1 MDGTTAGYGPLFD
14 CEERRKRSIMK
25 VFLTGATGFVGSH
38 VARAYADAGA
48 ELRLLTRKT
57 SRLAAIEGLA
67 AEVVVGD
74 LRQPELLRT
83 AMRGCD
89 ALVHVAAD
97 YRLWVRDPKEMYAAN
112 VDGTRELLRLAREEG
127 VAKVVYTSS
136 VATMGFKVD
145 GSIVDEATPVSLDEM
160 IGPYKRSKFMAEQ
173 EAIQAAR
180 AGQHVMILNPTTPIG
195 AGDAKPTP
203 TGRIVVG
210 FLNRKFPA
218 YVDTGLNLVDVSKVA
233 RMHVVALERGTPGE
247 RYILGGENLTLKQIL
262 DRMSAITGL
271 PSPTMKVPHA
281 VALAFA
287 FFDETIAG
295 RLLGREPR
303 ATVEEVRL
311 ARKQMF
317 ASSAKAERELGF
329 RVLPVYNAL
338 RAAIEWFLA
347 NGYAPAPASMQS
359 GRDEDWHHCRAA
371 ARGERAGGGLGSAA
385 ASWPRCGL
393 YQRRGGGCLRGH
405 GRGARGAGSAGSDGY
420 TAGDGADL
428 GGTCGG
434 VRAGARRGSDR
445 SRGRGGG
452 YAEWGKI

>member
-1 MDGTTAGYGPLFD
+1 
-14 CEERRKRSIMK
+14 MK
-25 VFLTGATGFVGSH
+25 VFLTGSTGFIGSH
-38 VARAYADAGA
+38 VARAFAAAGA
-48 ELRLLTRKT
+48 ELRLLTRKS
-57 SRLAAIEGLA
+57 SRLAAIEGIT

-74 LRQPELLRT
+74 LRQPESLRT

-145 GSIVDEATPVSLDEM
+145 GTIVDETTPVLLEEM

-173 EAIQAAR
+173 EAIKAAR

-203 TGRIVVG
+203 TGRIVVD
-210 FLNRKFPA
+210 FLNRRFPA
-218 YVDTGLNLVDVSKVA
+218 YVDTGLNLVDVSEIA
-233 RMHVVALERGTPGE
+233 RMHVVALVRGTPGE
-247 RYILGGENLTLKQIL
+247 RYILGGENLSLKQIL

-281 VALAFA
+281 VALTFA
-287 FFDETIAG
+287 FFDETITG
-295 RLLGREPR
+295 KLLGKEPR

-311 ARKQMF
+311 ARKRMF

-329 RVLPVYNAL
+329 RILPIYEAM
-338 RAAIEWFLA
+338 RAAIEWFVA
-347 NGYAPAPASMQS
+347 NGYAPAPASMPPS
-359 GRDEDWHHCRAA
+359 E
-371 ARGERAGGGLGSAA
+371 AR
-385 ASWPRCGL
+385 
-393 YQRRGGGCLRGH
+393 
-405 GRGARGAGSAGSDGY
+405 
-420 TAGDGADL
+420 
-428 GGTCGG
+428 
-434 VRAGARRGSDR
+434 
-445 SRGRGGG
+445 
-452 YAEWGKI
+452 